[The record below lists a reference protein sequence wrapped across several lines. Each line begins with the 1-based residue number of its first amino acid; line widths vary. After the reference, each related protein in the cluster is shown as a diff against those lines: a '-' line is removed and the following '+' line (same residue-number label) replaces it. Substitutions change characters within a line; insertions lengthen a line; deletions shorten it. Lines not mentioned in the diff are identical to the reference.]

1 MRDRDTVFYFDG
13 LDAITDGQS
22 FASSLVPDNA
32 RKFRLD
38 GVEPAGYEQVAIIDG
53 RVLNANQDLTR
64 FRMARFRNLRES
76 KSFLRFTVF
85 RQLDG
90 LHQRL
95 PFVSRF
101 VAVRGLGGMG
111 FNMALSVSKLD
122 QMPGTAPVPS
132 LPASCM
138 PVAPSVPP
146 ARGSVSAGPGVN

>member
-1 MRDRDTVFYFDG
+1 MRDHDTVSYFDV

-64 FRMARFRNLRES
+64 FGIARFRNLDEA
-76 KSFLRFTVF
+76 KTFIRFTVF

-90 LHQRL
+90 LHRSL
-95 PFVSRF
+95 FLLREF
-101 VAVRGLGGMG
+101 CY
-111 FNMALSVSKLD
+111 LSASKLD
-122 QMPGTAPVPS
+122 QINAGEAVSDLLCAAAFAQRPKIDDCKAESFQQDTDLAFGVRV
-132 LPASCM
+132 
-138 PVAPSVPP
+138 VA
-146 ARGSVSAGPGVN
+146 

>member
-38 GVEPAGYEQVAIIDG
+38 GVEPAGYEQIAIIDG
-53 RVLNANQDLTR
+53 RVLNANQDLAR
-64 FRMARFRNLRES
+64 FGIARFRNLHEA
-76 KSFLRFTVF
+76 KTFIRFTIL

-95 PFVSRF
+95 PIVRRF
-101 VAVRGLGGMG
+101 IPC
-111 FNMALSVSKLD
+111 
-122 QMPGTAPVPS
+122 QPS
-132 LPASCM
+132 NWTKST
-138 PVAPSVPP
+138 P
-146 ARGSVSAGPGVN
+146 ARPFPTCCARPPSRTDPRSITANPHPLVRPLTSHLGPPPSPE